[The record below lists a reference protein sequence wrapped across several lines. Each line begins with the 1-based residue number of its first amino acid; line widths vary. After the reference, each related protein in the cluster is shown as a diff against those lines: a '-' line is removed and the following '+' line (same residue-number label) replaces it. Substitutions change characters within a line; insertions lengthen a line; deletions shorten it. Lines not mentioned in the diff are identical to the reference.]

1 MEGSDRWEDG
11 WKEAEWT
18 IVSTEHMFVRNS
30 PFLLQSSVLEIE
42 HPPPGVL
49 WSQTRAGFLHVGLVS
64 GTAQQGI
71 SFSLITILNH
81 CGTGR
86 PYFRSAL
93 NLKTIKPVISGL
105 RGFSGWRMLCAEA
118 GMVPEKKSSWL
129 G

>member
-30 PFLLQSSVLEIE
+30 PFLLQSSVLEMG
-42 HPPPGVL
+42 HTHTPRSPVVTDQGWLPA
-49 WSQTRAGFLHVGLVS
+49 R
-64 GTAQQGI
+64 GTCERHSSARYL

-81 CGTGR
+81 FGTGR

-105 RGFSGWRMLCAEA
+105 RGFSG
-118 GMVPEKKSSWL
+118 
-129 G
+129 